1 VNESLRRNIIAQD
14 EAIDAVMR
22 AVTYLHSRRE
32 SKRYSPL
39 VMAITGPTGVGKS
52 ESAKLIGKGLYGLS
66 SYEDQPC
73 GLLML
78 SGKAYSGMSRLR
90 VSFLTVFSLYLC
102 VFSYF
107 NHISVG
113 TKSY

>member
-1 VNESLRRNIIAQD
+1 VNESLRKNIIAQD
-14 EAIDAVMR
+14 EAINAVMR

-39 VMAITGPTGVGKS
+39 VLAITGPTGVGKS

-90 VSFLTVFSLYLC
+90 VGFLTSFLCILMF
-102 VFSYF
+102 FIF
-107 NHISVG
+107 
-113 TKSY
+113 